1 VWKARGMRGPSSKD
15 PESALSTKVEE
26 DKEYQMRLR
35 SRKAPIIEIR
45 EPKEEIVFQ

>member
-1 VWKARGMRGPSSKD
+1 MRGPRSNEQ
-15 PESALSTKVEE
+15 ESAQHTVAQDER
-26 DKEYQMRLR
+26 EYQMRLR